1 MERRP
6 MLKEKTTG
14 MGCRMVLFLALVL
27 ALGCSG
33 KAALFEG
40 ERDLTILYT
49 GNFMGQ
55 VLPQKG

>member
-1 MERRP
+1 

-33 KAALFEG
+33 KAAFFEG